1 MNNPTDTTIQN
12 NLPWIIYTRVSTD
25 SQAREGVSME
35 AQEQKC
41 RGLLSSRGVP
51 EANIQLISDGGFS
64 GKNFDRPGSKRLL
77 ELIKKRHIAGVCIYR
92 TDRLTRSLQD
102 LLYYTKLCD
111 ANDVKLVSI
120 CEHLDTQSAGGRL
133 FLGMLGNFAQF
144 ERESI
149 SERVKMAMAM
159 CRSRGAFIGGPV
171 PAGMRVEGARG
182 HRQLVL
188 DPQWSPF
195 IAELWKRCLDG
206 ASLSQLADWLNT
218 KGVPSSHRRT
228 WSRQTVFKLL
238 RRRSYIGKLVDE
250 ATWQAVQHVLP
261 QRRPSARPGFGERL
275 PHRVGAGANRVY
287 VLQGVAKCGLC
298 GSPLLCTTGTGKLG
312 KAYPYYRCSNKSRRG
327 GCTAKELPAQEW
339 ERAALEALSHLT
351 HASGPLAR
359 IWASELAKNAAKG
372 ELLVEERADL
382 IRKRDGLREQLDRL
396 VDAMAQGKAMADA
409 VRARV
414 ERITAENQNHEILI
428 AQLDGRLA
436 AARMTEDDLET
447 RMVAIRRGVEC
458 LVEQP
463 PEKQREVITALVADM
478 SLAAGE
484 PLRVRI
490 WPSPDVELQ
499 ESEIKMTPAQ
509 GFVQASTVVGVQ
521 GFEPRQAESESA
533 VLPLD
538 DTPIGLVLRRW
549 MMGERRKGQGSAG
562 AAGFGAVMVPAR
574 ICQ

>member
-1 MNNPTDTTIQN
+1 MNNNDVLSQKVAG
-12 NLPWIIYTRVSTD
+12 LPWIIYTRVSTD

-41 RGLLSSRGVP
+41 RGLLSSRGVI

-77 ELIKKRHIAGVCIYR
+77 ELIKNRQIAGVCIYR
-92 TDRLTRSLQD
+92 TDRLTRSLRD
-102 LLYYTKLCD
+102 LLDYIELCN
-111 ANDVKLVSI
+111 ANGVKLVSI
-120 CEHLDTQSAGGRL
+120 SENFDTESVPGRL
-133 FLGMLGNFAQF
+133 LIGILGTFAQF

-149 SERVKMAMAM
+149 SERVKMAMNM
-159 CRSRGAFIGGPV
+159 CRARGAFIGGPV
-171 PAGMRVEGARG
+171 PAGMGVEGARG

-250 ATWQAVQHVLP
+250 ATWQAVQQVLA

-275 PHRVGAGANRVY
+275 PHRVGVGANRVY
-287 VLQGVAKCGLC
+287 VLQGVARCGLC

-312 KAYPYYRCSNKSRRG
+312 KSYPYYRCSNKSRRG

-339 ERAALEALSHLT
+339 ERAALEVLSHLT
-351 HASGPLAR
+351 QANGPLIR

-382 IRKRDGLREQLDRL
+382 IRKRDGLREQLERL
-396 VDAMAQGKAMADA
+396 VDALAQGKAMADA

-414 ERITAENQNHEILI
+414 ERITAETRSHEILI

-436 AARMTEDDLET
+436 AARMTEGDLET
-447 RMVAIRRGVEC
+447 RMATMRRGVER
-458 LVEQP
+458 LGEQP
-463 PEKQREVITALVADM
+463 PEQQREVITEMVADM
-478 SLAAGE
+478 SMAAGE

-499 ESEIKMTPAQ
+499 ESENKKTPAR
-509 GFVQASTVVGVQ
+509 GFVQASTMVGVQ

-538 DTPIGLVLRRW
+538 DTPVGHDARARIMGRRL
-549 MMGERRKGQGSAG
+549 GGQGWAEAG
-562 AAGFGAVMVPAR
+562 
-574 ICQ
+574 CW